1 MQQAVQMQHPDKH
14 DLDLLKTDIA
24 ARLRSACAHFPPHE
38 FEELVH
44 QIACIEL
51 KYGRHNSAKEAGPRP

>member
-1 MQQAVQMQHPDKH
+1 MQHEEIR
-14 DLDLLKTDIA
+14 DLDLLKIDIS

-38 FEELVH
+38 FAELVH

-51 KYGRHNSAKEAGPRP
+51 KYGRRGQPGDADAPS